1 MFCIIKS
8 GCPNNSFA
16 HFLCHFFYHCS
27 LFICWHC
34 LHIAYALL
42 YIMFNIQMLSRK
54 YIFAQLQ
61 CATTTTT
68 SKMCVFSLP
77 FSLCDFFHF
86 FDDGAWAWAHTLF
99 FVVVVVVW
107 HFAQG
112 KMNNKKSER
121 KVLVRVGKSKNTC
134 TKLTHTRTHEQFSRN
149 VYLVNK
155 FCIKREICVLWW
167 RKERTTKT
175 ELKTVVRWG
184 KNGLA
189 GRKEQIVRHG
199 EKNRLWNVH
208 HKMLHKFSIVVCASS
223 ELSMGWDGTMAVAGR
238 AHHKWNATTD

>member
-107 HFAQG
+107 HYAQG

-184 KNGLA
+184 KMVWLGKGL
-189 GRKEQIVRHG
+189 GERKRSWETERKIACEMFITRCCTSF
-199 EKNRLWNVH
+199 RLSFVQAVNYQ
-208 HKMLHKFSIVVCASS
+208 
-223 ELSMGWDGTMAVAGR
+223 WDEMAQ
-238 AHHKWNATTD
+238 